1 MRRHAQ
7 GFIAVVA
14 LGAAA
19 CSPETIVQY
28 QYDPYEGDAY
38 PNRQTPVAVP
48 HAGMGI
54 VSDSLSDTLSLIDMG
69 TGDRIASVPVGR
81 DPAGIDGPHHVAL
94 DVKHGAVFIALSYP
108 VIAASGPH
116 AQHGSSVQSGYAQ
129 KLALSDF
136 RILGQVRVDNNPGD
150 IVLSEDGKRLVVSHF
165 DLPRV
170 TTSMGD
176 PDKARATLAVIEPTK
191 VLLSDSADPKRIKT
205 CAAPHAV
212 ALSRPD
218 GARAFV
224 ACYGEDALAIVDL
237 DAGALIERV
246 PLGPEAGPIGAAA
259 IGPYAAVL
267 SPDGALVAIGNTV
280 SKDVRFFDV
289 ATNKV
294 LPNRTLPTL
303 GVPYFAGFS
312 PDGGRLYV
320 PIQKP
325 DALVVVDL
333 NAGNAEVASR
343 YFSGDECVAPHLAEL
358 VGDEVFV
365 VCEGDHKTPGRIVR
379 LDANNLATMSSA
391 EVGVYPD
398 ALARVTGGAP

>member
-19 CSPETIVQY
+19 CAPETIVQY
-28 QYDPYEGDAY
+28 QYDPYGGDAY
-38 PNRQTPVAVP
+38 PNQQTPVTVP
-48 HAGMGI
+48 QAGMGI

-69 TGDRIASVPVGR
+69 TGVRITSVPVGR
-81 DPAGIDGPHHVAL
+81 DPIGIDGPHHVTV
-94 DVKHGAVFIALSYP
+94 DVKGGALFIALSYP
-108 VIAASGPH
+108 VLAVSGPH

-129 KLALSDF
+129 KLALDDF

-176 PDKARATLAVIEPTK
+176 PEKARASLAVIEPAK
-191 VLLSDSADPKRIKT
+191 VLLSGSADPKRIKT

-246 PLGPEAGPIGAAA
+246 PLGPESGSIGAAA

-267 SPDGALVAIGNTV
+267 SPDGALVAIGNTI

-294 LPNRTLPTL
+294 LLNRTFPTL

-312 PDGGRLYV
+312 PDGSRLYI
-320 PIQKP
+320 PMQNP
-325 DALVVVDL
+325 DALLVIDL
-333 NAGNAEVASR
+333 SAGNAEISSR
-343 YFSGDECVAPHLAEL
+343 YFSGDECIAPHLAEV
-358 VGDEVFV
+358 VGNEVFV

-379 LDANNLATMSSA
+379 LDANTLGTLSSA
-391 EVGVYPD
+391 EVGIYPD
-398 ALARVTGGAP
+398 AFARVPGSTP